1 MRKRKQIRDLLN
13 VTEVRTSYG
22 DSLFVNVDF
31 YKNTN
36 ATKLKKYVIYGKS
49 KISKSILEYIQFE
62 VLPYPVQR
70 CIDLIYQTIQ
80 ERDEE

>member
-1 MRKRKQIRDLLN
+1 MIKKRKQMRDVLN

-22 DSLFVNVDF
+22 DSLFVNVGFCKD
-31 YKNTN
+31 TN
-36 ATKLKKYVIYGKS
+36 STKLKKYVIYGKV
-49 KISKSILEYIQFE
+49 KISKSVLEYIQFE

-80 ERDEE
+80 ERDE